1 MTVKYWH
8 LVFAPLLCTAASAD
22 AADAPRQVK
31 ENAPP
36 PPYIGAYQPV
46 GKDEIGIW
54 LKDDESEKLL
64 AVSPEL
70 FNAPSLSTFV
80 KDVLCRTVGKDR
92 CKSVRVYIVRSPMF
106 NASMTPNGTMRIYS
120 GLFLRVHNEAEL
132 GAILGHE
139 FGHFEMRHTLNRF
152 KAQRFGQNLLAWAS
166 VLTATASNFGYRTS
180 NFNDMRVSVYGNLR
194 HFSRQQEREADA
206 MGISFLNV
214 SALRPQAAA
223 QVWQT
228 VMAEQEQSASIRGLK
243 HPDFRGVAFFADHP
257 PEAERAESMA
267 RLAAPDGATRQDGAA
282 AYQAALKP
290 YLPDVLNDQIKLG
303 DFGGSDYLIQAMG
316 ESGGWNA
323 PLYFARGELYRLRGN
338 PRDMSNAINFYE
350 QAVISDP
357 KLAEAYRG
365 LGLAQ
370 LRAGVRSPGLTALE
384 TYLKLAPNA
393 KDAAMIST
401 LLNSGQTK

>member
-1 MTVKYWH
+1 MNVKYWH
-8 LVFAPLLCTAASAD
+8 LVFAPLLCTAASV
-22 AADAPRQVK
+22 AAGAPKQVG
-31 ENAPP
+31 EIGPP
-36 PPYIGAYQPV
+36 PPYVKAYQPI

-54 LKDDESEKLL
+54 QKDDESEKVLG
-64 AVSPEL
+64 VSSEL
-70 FNAPSLSTFV
+70 FNAPPLTTFV
-80 KDVLCRTVGKDR
+80 KDVLCRTVGPDR
-92 CKSVRVYIVRSPMF
+92 CSSVRVYIIRSPVF
-106 NASMTPNGTMRIYS
+106 NASMSPNGTMRVFS

-132 GAILGHE
+132 GAVLGHE
-139 FGHFEMRHTLNRF
+139 FGHFEMRHTLNEF
-152 KAQRFGQNLLAWAS
+152 KAQRSGQNLLAWAT
-166 VLTATASNFGYRTS
+166 VLAATSSKFGYRS
-180 NFNDMRVSVYGNLR
+180 NVNELRVNVYGSLR
-194 HFSRQQEREADA
+194 HFSRQQEREADT
-206 MGISFLNV
+206 MGINFLNV

-228 VMAEQEQSASIRGLK
+228 FMAEQEQSASIRGLK
-243 HPDFRGVAFFADHP
+243 HPDFRAVAFFAEHP

-267 RLAAPDGATRQDGAA
+267 RLATANGATRQDGAA
-282 AYQAALKP
+282 AYRAALTP
-290 YLPDVLNDQIKLG
+290 YLPDILNDQIKLG

-316 ESGGWNA
+316 ETGGWTA
-323 PLYFARGELYRLRGN
+323 ALYFARGELYRLRGN

-350 QAVISDP
+350 QAVIADP

-370 LRAGVRSPGLTALE
+370 LRAGIQSPGLTALE